1 MGVFDWFTKY
11 SVSCDWACHRARG
24 SRGGEDRR
32 HPAGSPVLA
41 PYDAVVTY
49 GMYDDGA
56 SYVQFKYTNGYAH
69 QAIHVQETTW
79 RVPHGARVAAGT
91 LCAASDGR
99 KDTFGAG
106 TSTGQHVHFQG
117 HRPDGTR
124 IPWTDVP
131 APTSQLAGVTHSP
144 TITIEEAMSTSKE
157 FLVRFEPRPGEVYI
171 HAVGA
176 RFANGFTYL
185 TSETDAMARADYWKM
200 SDGSHL
206 LEGLPVFDCH
216 DNQRAFDLIKELHFS
231 PPTTLDMSKVDVSEE
246 DIAGRVVVALT
257 PTLLAQQI
265 TAAGIAAEVSDEL
278 AKRLAGNA

>member
-1 MGVFDWFTKY
+1 MNFEWFTKY

-41 PYDAVVTY
+41 PYDATVTY

-106 TSTGQHVHFQG
+106 TSTGQHIHFQG
-117 HRPDGTR
+117 HQPDGTR
-124 IPWTDVP
+124 IPWADVP
-131 APTSQLAGVTHSP
+131 APTIKLAGITHRPLADTAATLAAASTLEETTLEFIISHQSDDP
-144 TITIEEAMSTSKE
+144 TRNG
-157 FLVRFEPRPGEVYI
+157 LWLRRPSGIVQ
-171 HAVGA
+171 
-176 RFANGFTYL
+176 L
-185 TSETDAMARADYWKM
+185 TPEMHKFGTDDYWAL
-200 SDGSHL
+200 SDGHKL
-206 LEGLPVFDCH
+206 LDVPVLDTRG
-216 DNQRAFDLIKELHFS
+216 NERAFDLIKE
-231 PPTTLDMSKVDVSEE
+231 MY
-246 DIAGRVVVALT
+246 G
-257 PTLLAQQI
+257 
-265 TAAGIAAEVSDEL
+265 
-278 AKRLAGNA
+278 